1 MTSDQPFP
9 ACGWAGKSQS
19 LVVPV
24 SADNRQLCLSHRII
38 RRSAAATGYSG
49 LLGLVTGSQPE
60 NQGPKYRAACAYRR
74 RPWHR
79 QLHPLG
85 SYVIDRETEASKGR
99 WIFPLLLGERMEI
112 RPTFLT
118 ARAHSCPDLKLIPL
132 NPSTLPDP
140 P

>member
-38 RRSAAATGYSG
+38 PRSAAAMGHSG

-60 NQGPKYRAACAYRR
+60 SQSPKYRAACAYCG

-79 QLHPLG
+79 QLHLLR
-85 SYVIDRETEASKGR
+85 SYVLDRETEASEGR
-99 WIFPLLLGERMEI
+99 WIFPLLLGGRIKI
-112 RPTFLT
+112 RSTFLT
-118 ARAHSCPDLKLIPL
+118 ARAHSFPDLKFISLSL
-132 NPSTLPDP
+132 STLPGP